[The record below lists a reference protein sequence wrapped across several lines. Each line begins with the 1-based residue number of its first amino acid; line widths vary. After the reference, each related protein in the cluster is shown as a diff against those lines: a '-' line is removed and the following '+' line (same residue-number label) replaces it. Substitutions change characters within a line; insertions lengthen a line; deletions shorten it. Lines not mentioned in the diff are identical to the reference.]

1 MKNPIQAR
9 NRRLN
14 LANIDFS
21 LVRGNPG
28 RTDGILGNEV
38 ADGVGDCR
46 LFLPFLLLPRLEL
59 LLLDAERAG
68 VLVNL
73 GTKLR
78 DALRDLVLEP
88 LVLGGDLGPACLEVL
103 LEHALVRVERAVTS

>member
-28 RTDGILGNEV
+28 RTAGMRGNEV
-38 ADGVGDCR
+38 PAGAADCR
-46 LFLPFLLLPRLEL
+46 LSLPFLLLPRLEL

-78 DALRDLVLEP
+78 DALRDLVLEA
-88 LVLGGDLGPACLEVL
+88 LALGGAP
-103 LEHALVRVERAVTS
+103 RPPRP